1 MDRILFSGPHNCEQL
16 GEERRHRENVAD
28 CLKTASDVYSYYPSQ
43 LSVGTLGPLSTFI
56 AAVTER
62 AQAPSGQS
70 PIFYGPERGG
80 RGGILM
86 ALGDLLSFYNQRPWG
101 HMLK

>member
-1 MDRILFSGPHNCEQL
+1 MHLRLRCLLPPTIRCPLPCSLQMDRILFSGPHNCEQVV
-16 GEERRHRENVAD
+16 EERRHRGNVAD
-28 CLKTASDVYSYYPSQ
+28 CLKTASDVYSFHPSQ

-70 PIFYGPERGG
+70 PIFYEPERGG
-80 RGGILM
+80 KV
-86 ALGDLLSFYNQRPWG
+86 A
-101 HMLK
+101 